1 MGIVNGLKQLLKSAK
16 NSTKNGLDHFW
27 LGEEGQKAIR
37 DEVTKKFK
45 PKIDRAHTYESK
57 RAENIKDLDAKVK
70 QSKEDLANAQKD
82 WKAKYDSALADAKT
96 QRQTDID
103 NYNTQLKA
111 YSDALTDAKAGKQ
124 SILDQLRASEAQYDP
139 YNTIFTDVN
148 TGKNY
153 IYNPFSGYRSLDSLT
168 KKEKK
173 DFRKNYRNFDNR
185 LIDFSTNPS
194 GKVINAFNKS
204 DFKQYGGKYS
214 FFDRYYSNRISPH
227 NADIRNAEDQI
238 TRAKGDF
245 NNWKTNNSRPTDWDD
260 SANSTDL
267 SNFDKN
273 FKANNAQPT
282 EYSFNG
288 QTYANATEL
297 DKAYN
302 KALAH
307 EQALQDSFSKSAS
320 RQISDQKAEIARRIQ
335 DAKNTKKA
343 KLALGAL
350 GAGVGA
356 GALYAGAKAMYGGD
370 DTDNSETP
378 DNIDTTDN
386 TYTGKP
392 DPNINIENTHDG
404 KDALNG
410 RPLKID
416 TDFNPYKA
424 DALAAAAYD
433 EGVEDGNSV
442 GSSADLGNNIVVS
455 TRGHTMDDR
464 LYELIKAMQDPYKAD
479 AVANYIY
486 SKHGDDL
493 EVQNLGWRGWLN
505 KYYGDSLRSI
515 MNIDPS
521 GYKGMHVSGG
531 L

>member
-1 MGIVNGLKQLLKSAK
+1 MGGLVNLFKYWGKGIGRAADKFLLNA
-16 NSTKNGLDHFW
+16 DAR
-27 LGEEGQKAIR
+27 KAIS
-37 DEVTKKFK
+37 DEVISKYK
-45 PKIDRAHTYESK
+45 PKIELAR
-57 RAENIKDLDAKVK
+57 RAESRRADNIKDLDTKLTESKKALADAKK
-70 QSKEDLANAQKD
+70 AWKD
-82 WKAKYDSALADAKT
+82 NYDSALAGAKA
-96 QRQTDID
+96 QRQKDID
-103 NYNTQLKA
+103 AYDARSKAYQDAVNSAKADKKSILAKLEDSEANYNQ
-111 YSDALTDAKAGKQ
+111 YS
-124 SILDQLRASEAQYDP
+124 
-139 YNTIFTDVN
+139 TIFTDVN
-148 TGKNY
+148 TGKSY
-153 IYNPFSGYRSLDSLT
+153 IIDPYNGGYRSLDSLS
-168 KKEKK
+168 KKELK
-173 DFRKNYRNFDNR
+173 DFKKNYRNFDNR

>member
-1 MGIVNGLKQLLKSAK
+1 MSSLGNGLVGLFKQWGKGIGKAADNFLLNA
-16 NSTKNGLDHFW
+16 DAR
-27 LGEEGQKAIR
+27 KAIS
-37 DEVTKKFK
+37 DEVISKYK
-45 PKIDRAHTYESK
+45 PRIELAR
-57 RAENIKDLDAKVK
+57 RAESRRADNIKDLGDKLNE
-70 QSKEDLANAQKD
+70 SKNNWQKAQDKWQQD
-82 WKAKYDSALADAKT
+82 YDSALAGAKA
-96 QRQTDID
+96 QRQTDIAD
-103 NYNTQLKA
+103 YNTKLQGYQEA
-111 YSDALTDAKAGKQ
+111 VANAKAGKK
-124 SILDQLRASEAQYDP
+124 SIFDKLADDEDNFDQFH
-139 YNTIFTDVN
+139 TIFTDVN
-148 TGKNY
+148 TGERF
-153 IYNPFSGYRSLDSLT
+153 IYNRLSGERVSLT
-168 KKEKK
+168 KAYKRATPKEVRDLNKATQG
-173 DFRKNYRNFDNR
+173 YDNR
-185 LIDFSTNPS
+185 LIDIDPKSNNI
-194 GKVINAFNKS
+194 KVINAFDKS
-204 DFKQYGGKYS
+204 NTNYYKGNDIFN
-214 FFDRYYSNRISPH
+214 RYYSNKISAH
-227 NADIRNAEDQI
+227 NADIRDAENQI
-238 TRAKGDF
+238 TRAKGDL
-245 NNWKTNNSRPTDWDD
+245 NSWKKQTQPQAWDD
-260 SANSTDL
+260 STNSTDL
-267 SNFDKN
+267 SNFEKN

-386 TYTGKP
+386 TYTGEP
-392 DPNINIENTHDG
+392 DPKIKIENTLDG

-416 TDFNPYKA
+416 ANFNPDKA
-424 DALAAAAYD
+424 AVVLAKGAYD
-433 EGVEDGNSV
+433 QGVEDGNSIE
-442 GSSADLGNNIVVS
+442 SS
-455 TRGHTMDDR
+455 DDHIIDDDG
-464 LYELIKAMQDPYKAD
+464 LYELLKAMEDPHKAD

-486 SKHGDDL
+486 SKHGDESD
-493 EVQNLGWRGWLN
+493 VQNLGWRGWLN
-505 KYYGDSLRSI
+505 KYYGDLLRSR
-515 MNIDPS
+515 MNLDPS
-521 GYKGMHVSGG
+521 SYNGMHVSGG

>member
-194 GKVINAFNKS
+194 GKVINAFDESNKKIYKGNNIFDS
-204 DFKQYGGKYS
+204 YYPNKINAQDAAALRDAENQIKLARNDLTTWQQKSAPTALDEKQFLKDYNKTIGKS
-214 FFDRYYSNRISPH
+214 
-227 NADIRNAEDQI
+227 
-238 TRAKGDF
+238 
-245 NNWKTNNSRPTDWDD
+245 PTD
-260 SANSTDL
+260 
-267 SNFDKN
+267 
-273 FKANNAQPT
+273 
-282 EYSFNG
+282 YSFNG
-288 QTYANATEL
+288 QTYSKEADLNQ
-297 DKAYN
+297 AY
-302 KALAH
+302 KDALAR
-307 EQALQDSFSKSAS
+307 EQKMQARDSGIAS
-320 RQISDQKAEIARRIQ
+320 RYASKQDAEIAQRIQ
-335 DAKNTKKA
+335 DAKDMNKA
-343 KLALGAL
+343 KVALGL
-350 GAGVGA
+350 GTA
-356 GALYAGAKAMYGGD
+356 GALAGATYAAFSGD
-370 DTDNSETP
+370 DNSNTKPASPTVTPQTTEGIETQFEHPAETDSISGISPRDQEAALADMAFKAASESDDTPAETHPETP
-378 DNIDTTDN
+378 
-386 TYTGKP
+386 
-392 DPNINIENTHDG
+392 E
-404 KDALNG
+404 
-410 RPLKID
+410 
-416 TDFNPYKA
+416 
-424 DALAAAAYD
+424 LA
-433 EGVEDGNSV
+433 EL
-442 GSSADLGNNIVVS
+442 SADDIHTNEGIG
-455 TRGHTMDDR
+455 TRRSMNEG
-464 LYELIKAMQDPYKAD
+464 LFSVIKALQDPHQAN
-479 AVANYIY
+479 AVADYIY
-486 SKHGDDL
+486 SRYGNDPEL
-493 EVQNLGWRGWLN
+493 QQLGWRAWLN
-505 KYYGDSLRSI
+505 KYYGDALRSQ
-515 MNIDPS
+515 MNLDAS
-521 GYKGMHVSGG
+521 GYNSMHIA
-531 L
+531 